1 MSSDYLRNSIDH
13 FLSDLILKDPLI
25 FVLPPQSS
33 SGENLVKHVRCVN
46 TIRLFTGLLT
56 GLLFAICTLQPSA
69 QSAPDSAAVRP
80 SSLGYDKAHEI
91 TINGNV
97 QQVVVKYDA
106 GSPFGVHLLVADAKG
121 TVDAHL
127 GQYLAGETQDS
138 LHSGTPVQIV
148 GAMET
153 IHGKNYLLVRQLIFS
168 GRLITVR
175 SQNGFLL
182 HPLSPN
188 ASRSG
193 LAESKFLT
201 ELTGGAR

>member
-1 MSSDYLRNSIDH
+1 M
-13 FLSDLILKDPLI
+13 KP
-25 FVLPPQSS
+25 
-33 SGENLVKHVRCVN
+33 
-46 TIRLFTGLLT
+46 TRLFAGLFA
-56 GLLFAICTLQPSA
+56 GLLFAICALQPSA
-69 QSAPDSAAVRP
+69 QTAPDSSAARP

-91 TINGNV
+91 TINGNI
-97 QQVVVKYDA
+97 QEVVIKHGA
-106 GSPFGVHLLVADAKG
+106 GSPFGLHLLVAGSKG

-127 GQYLAGETQDS
+127 GQYLTKDTQDS

-153 IHGKNYLLVRQLIFS
+153 IQGKNYLLARQLIFS

-182 HPLSPN
+182 HALSPN
-188 ASRSG
+188 TSRSG
-193 LAESKFLT
+193 QSESKFRT

>member
-1 MSSDYLRNSIDH
+1 M
-13 FLSDLILKDPLI
+13 
-25 FVLPPQSS
+25 
-33 SGENLVKHVRCVN
+33 KHVRSRKL
-46 TIRLFTGLLT
+46 IRLFIGLLI
-56 GLLFAICTLQPSA
+56 GLLFGICTLQPSA

-97 QQVVVKYDA
+97 QEVVVKHGA
-106 GSPFGVHLLVADAKG
+106 GSPFGVHLLVAGSKG

-127 GQYLAGETQDS
+127 GQYLAKDTQDS
-138 LHSGTPVQIV
+138 LHSGAPVQIV

-182 HPLSPN
+182 HPLSSN
-188 ASRSG
+188 NSRSTQ
-193 LAESKFLT
+193 AQSRFRT
-201 ELTGGAR
+201 ELTGGAQ

>member
-1 MSSDYLRNSIDH
+1 
-13 FLSDLILKDPLI
+13 
-25 FVLPPQSS
+25 
-33 SGENLVKHVRCVN
+33 VKHVRSVK

-69 QSAPDSAAVRP
+69 QSAPDSTAVRP
-80 SSLGYDKAHEI
+80 SGLGYDKAHEI
-91 TINGNV
+91 TINGNIQEV
-97 QQVVVKYDA
+97 LVKHVA
-106 GSPFGVHLLVADAKG
+106 GSPFGMHVLVADAKG

-127 GQYLAGETQDS
+127 GQYLPKDTQDS

-153 IHGKNYLLVRQLIFS
+153 IHGKNCLLARQLIFS
-168 GRLITVR
+168 GRMITVR

-188 ASRSG
+188 NSHSG
-193 LAESKFLT
+193 QAESKLRA
-201 ELTGGAR
+201 ELMGGAR